1 LPKLPEY
8 YGIKRGYPRLRRY
21 FGKFMAYLQLCRV
34 FTLIAPFTAGL
45 FGVLTPVR
53 SISLNHLITAT
64 YVGVT
69 LALSQAAGQCIN
81 QYADAELD
89 KEIKGYRPIPSGL
102 VSREEALGLS
112 WLLAIFA
119 IGRAFTISTFF
130 GLTVLILI
138 FFAVFYSLAPLSPRK
153 VNPLLNTGWMALSRG
168 FIPMFAVLSVY
179 GDLNKAWQYSI
190 LAFLWVLGFQASKD
204 VPDVQGDKKFGI
216 KTIPN
221 TWGIKGLIAIMGL
234 CTALYVIFALKF
246 EMYIMLLVAP
256 LAVLAILTTK
266 RRSKLTENTISW
278 TCFYLGLSSIYLLM
292 FIIERFTL

>member
-34 FTLIAPFTAGL
+34 FTLIAPFMAGI

-53 SISLNHLITAT
+53 NVSLNHLITAT

-69 LALSQAAGQCIN
+69 LALSQAAGQCLN

-130 GLTVLILI
+130 GLTVLILM

-153 VNPLLNTGWMALSRG
+153 VNPLLNTGWMAVSRG

-190 LAFLWVLGFQASKD
+190 LAFLWVLSLQGTKD
-204 VPDVQGDKKFGI
+204 IGDSEADRKFGI
-216 KTIPN
+216 KTMPN
-221 TWGIKGLIAIMGL
+221 SYGVRG
-234 CTALYVIFALKF
+234 
-246 EMYIMLLVAP
+246 LLVYAVIIQTVMYLYSCIYAP
-256 LAVLAILTTK
+256 FMLVLIPISIISLVGMNK
-266 RRSKLTENTISW
+266 EVRGMENNLGWIM
-278 TCFYLGLSSIYLLM
+278 FYVGLSGIYLLM
-292 FIIERFTL
+292 FVTERFTP